1 MIYGYARVST
11 DEQSDSITAQVAT
24 LERFLAE
31 SGMESGGV
39 FADENV
45 SGSGIWFRN
54 RPQGKRVYDAL
65 APGDI
70 LVVTVQDRLTRN
82 LADWATMMEARRN
95 IGWQLYILQ
104 AGRYIQSP
112 EDEMVYGML
121 ACVGAYEPRRTSAR
135 VKAVAEHRRK
145 HGLPYGPSRPV
156 GWQSKDG
163 EYIPLPAER
172 AIADEAL
179 RLREQGVTYP
189 AIALRFCH
197 KGYRKPGRSA
207 RSAGWYSAVDVRS
220 LCLAAGA
227 GYPKIPRSVWKV
239 SATAEKLCAEVSGG
253 PRPAS
258 AASIP
263 A

>member
-11 DEQSDSITAQVAT
+11 DEQSDSIAAQVAA
-24 LERFLAE
+24 LERFIAQ
-31 SGMESGGV
+31 SGFDAGGV

-54 RPQGKRVYDAL
+54 RPQGKLVYDAL

-135 VKAVAEHRRK
+135 VKAVCEHRRK
-145 HGLPYGPSRPV
+145 SGLPYGHSRPV
-156 GWQSKDG
+156 GWQAKDG
-163 EYIPLPAER
+163 EYVPLPAER
-172 AIADEAL
+172 AIADEVV
-179 RLREQGVTYP
+179 RLREAGVTFP
-189 AIALRFCH
+189 GIALH
-197 KGYRKPGRSA
+197 LSKKGYKKPGR
-207 RSAGWYSAVDVRS
+207 REKTAGWYQIADVRS
-220 LCLAAGA
+220 LYLAAVA
-227 GYPKIPRSVWKV
+227 GYPKIPRSAWKV
-239 SATAEKLCAEVSGG
+239 SATAEKLCEAVSGG

>member
-11 DEQSDSITAQVAT
+11 DEQSDSIDAQVAT
-24 LERFLAE
+24 LERFIAQ
-31 SGMESGGV
+31 SGIESGGV
-39 FADENV
+39 HPDENV
-45 SGSGIWFRN
+45 SGSKIWFRN
-54 RPQGKRVYDAL
+54 RPHGKKVYDAL

-104 AGRYIQSP
+104 AGRYIQTP

-145 HGLPYGPSRPV
+145 SGLPYGQSRPV
-156 GWQSKDG
+156 GWQQKG
-163 EYIPLPAER
+163 GQYVPLPSER
-172 AIADEAL
+172 AMCDEAV
-179 RLREQGVTYP
+179 RLREQGVTFP
-189 AIALRFCH
+189 AIALRFSH
-197 KGYRKPGRSA
+197 KGYRKPGRSSK
-207 RSAGWYSAVDVRS
+207 SAGWYSPVDVRS
-220 LCLAAGA
+220 LYLAAVA
-227 GYPKIPRSVWKV
+227 GYPRIPRSFWKV
-239 SATAEKLCAEVSGG
+239 SANAEKLCAEVSGG

-258 AASIP
+258 AALIP
-263 A
+263 G